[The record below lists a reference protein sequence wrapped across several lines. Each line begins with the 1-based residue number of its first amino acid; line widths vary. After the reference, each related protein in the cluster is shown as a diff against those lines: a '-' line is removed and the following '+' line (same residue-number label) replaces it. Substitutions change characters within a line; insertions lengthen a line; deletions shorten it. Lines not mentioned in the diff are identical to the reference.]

1 MPDLSP
7 QAKERARRTIEV
19 AVVFGAHAD
28 EIAAAVEDVPD
39 GHVLV
44 AVVDAD
50 HVFRGTHFVSKD
62 DLVER
67 VPALEGPDGWAMVFS
82 PGADVGHVQRRTSDM
97 ADLAQQRVAAIER
110 ITSRRQ

>member
-7 QAKERARRTIEV
+7 EAKERARRTIAVAEV
-19 AVVFGAHAD
+19 FSGHAD

-44 AVVDAD
+44 AVVDAG
-50 HVFRGTHFVSKD
+50 HAFVGTYFVSKQ

-82 PGADVGHVQRRTSDM
+82 PGADVDHVQRRTSDM
-97 ADLAQQRVAAIER
+97 ADIAQQRVAAIDR